1 MPGARK
7 NQIARDPELARLG
20 TLYKVAKTSYS
31 GLSAHAFQPLT
42 VFLSLSLSLSL
53 SLCLLFISS
62 PVSHRLAI
70 VNCPRLFYFTSHS
83 VSNPVSTWGIATY
96 PTSRLGISLSCH
108 RNLDLFL
115 RSVAIERL
123 LQPSLQSTPCPI
135 TSLYVH
141 IYMHTPPNFAYATQL
156 TI

>member
-7 NQIARDPELARLG
+7 NQIVRAAALTRFG

-31 GLSAHAFQPLT
+31 GLSAHQFNHGQS
-42 VFLSLSLSLSL
+42 FSFSLSLSLSRV
-53 SLCLLFISS
+53 FTFFSS
-62 PVSHRLAI
+62 PRLAI
-70 VNCPRLFYFTSHS
+70 VNCLGLFYLTSHS
-83 VSNPVSTWGIATY
+83 VSNSVSTRGIANY

-108 RNLDLFL
+108 RNLNVFL

-123 LQPSLQSTPCPI
+123 LPPSLQSTPCLT

-141 IYMHTPPNFAYATQL
+141 RCIHTFPKFAYPTQL

>member
-108 RNLDLFL
+108 RNLDVFL

-123 LQPSLQSTPCPI
+123 LPPSLQSTSCLT

-141 IYMHTPPNFAYATQL
+141 IYIRTHLLFLHTQTN
-156 TI
+156 